1 MPLTRSGPSCI
12 VLSILGAY
20 RCFSAR
26 AGPVAIACAVM
37 DPTTA
42 LDFIAHNHRAVL
54 ATSRA
59 DGDPQLSLVAAGVDG
74 DTVVVSTRETA
85 IKAKNLRR
93 RPRASLIVFTDN
105 FYGDSVQVEGPV
117 EVVSLPEA
125 MDGLVAY
132 YRQISGEH
140 PDWDDYRAAME
151 RENRVLLRIS
161 VERAGPDQAG

>member
-1 MPLTRSGPSCI
+1 
-12 VLSILGAY
+12 
-20 RCFSAR
+20 
-26 AGPVAIACAVM
+26 M
-37 DPTTA
+37 DLATA

-59 DGDPQLSLVAAGVDG
+59 DGNPQLSLVAAAVDD

-85 IKAKNLRR
+85 IKTKNLRR

-105 FYGDSVQVEGPV
+105 FYGNSVQVEGPV

-125 MDGLVAY
+125 MEGLVAY

-140 PDWDDYRAAME
+140 PDWDEYRAAME
-151 RENRVLLRIS
+151 HERRVLLRIT
-161 VERAGPDQAG
+161 VERAGPDRAG